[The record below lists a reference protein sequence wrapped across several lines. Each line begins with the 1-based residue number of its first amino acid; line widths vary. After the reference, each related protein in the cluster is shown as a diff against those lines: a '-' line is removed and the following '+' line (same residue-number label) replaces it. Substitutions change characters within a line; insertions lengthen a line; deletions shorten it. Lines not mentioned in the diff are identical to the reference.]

1 MMGWTDQDLKQTRFY
16 QDVLDEGKQERDL
29 EIIPGLARLGL
40 TAQQIAEVLSLE
52 LKQVEDALQ
61 QRD

>member
-1 MMGWTDQDLKQTRFY
+1 MMGLTDQDLKQTRFY
-16 QDVLDEGKQERDL
+16 QDVLEEGKQECDL

-40 TAQQIAEVLSLE
+40 TAQQIAEMLSLE
-52 LKQVEDALQ
+52 SKQVEDALQ